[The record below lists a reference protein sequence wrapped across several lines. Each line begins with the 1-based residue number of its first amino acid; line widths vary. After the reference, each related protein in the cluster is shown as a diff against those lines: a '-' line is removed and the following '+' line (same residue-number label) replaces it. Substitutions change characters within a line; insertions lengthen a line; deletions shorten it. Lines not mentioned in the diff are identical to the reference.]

1 MKNGILF
8 LETLSPLHAGSE
20 TSLGLVD
27 KPIQREKVTEFP
39 VIFGS
44 SLKGALREFFEK
56 TELNVNENKKKFFDL
71 FGPEDENSESY
82 ASAISITDARIL
94 LFPVASIKGVYAYIT
109 CPFVINRFISEA
121 KLLNIKNLPSKEIDI
136 KINDNEIYV
145 CKGNTHLVINNNVVL
160 TEFQFS
166 SKDSNALDEIF
177 NYLSNNA
184 EVLKEK
190 ICILSDD
197 NFKYFVKF
205 NTEVMARVKIG
216 DDGVTDTKK
225 GGNLWYE
232 ENIPIYSKFYSIITC
247 FQSRNVSENRTKTD
261 ELDKY
266 FNELF
271 KGLNSFVIGGNKTIG
286 KGIVKSKFLGGE

>member
-56 TELNVNENKKKFFDL
+56 TELNGNKNRFFDL
-71 FGPEDENSESY
+71 FGPEGESDESY

-94 LFPVASIKGVYAYIT
+94 LFPVASIRGVYAYIT
-109 CPFVINRFISEA
+109 CPFVLNRFIKEA
-121 KLLNIKNLPSKEIDI
+121 KLLNINGFDLNEINLQI
-136 KINDNEIYV
+136 KDNEIFV
-145 CKGNTHLVINNNVVL
+145 CQNNDHLIINNNVVL
-160 TEFQFS
+160 TEFQFER
-166 SKDSNALDEIF
+166 KNDANLETIF
-177 NYLSNNA
+177 NYLSTNA
-184 EVLKEK
+184 NVSKEK
-190 ICILSDD
+190 ICILSND

-205 NTEVMARVKIG
+205 NTEIMARVKIG
-216 DDGVTDTKK
+216 QDGVTDTEK

-232 ENIPIYSKFYSIITC
+232 ENIPIYSVFYSIITC
-247 FQSRNVSENRTKTD
+247 FQSRNVRENRTNGND
-261 ELDKY
+261 LDNY
-266 FNELF
+266 FNTLF
-271 KGLNSFVIGGNKTIG
+271 TGLNSFVIGGNKTIG
-286 KGIVKSKFLGGE
+286 KGIVKSKFLGGA